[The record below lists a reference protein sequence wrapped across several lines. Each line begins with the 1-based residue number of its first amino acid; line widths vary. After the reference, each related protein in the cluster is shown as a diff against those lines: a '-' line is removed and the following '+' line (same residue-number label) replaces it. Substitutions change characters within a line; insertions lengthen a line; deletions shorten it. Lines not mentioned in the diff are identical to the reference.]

1 MRCPFER
8 HGRPILRLSGGTNQQ
23 QHRVASTMMLFRRG
37 HHPSAIGGWEQHH
50 RLFATQ
56 QEPDEDTTAARTPS
70 SVSRFQR
77 GMMVIVEVMKF
88 GPLGASVDVVAK
100 SHDPNDVIPA
110 SADALG
116 QGLIDQQEISYYRS
130 SRDGL
135 DVVLGEVL
143 KGYVTSVRPEDGK
156 LSIGLRPFGG
166 RGKATEIGAR
176 IMERLQIEGR
186 IPVGDRS
193 KPEDIER
200 EFPGASKLAFKKA
213 VAALYKEG
221 KVQPGPFSIAPYGI
235 TKDDPPRR

>member
-8 HGRPILRLSGGTNQQ
+8 HGRPILRLSGGNQPQ
-23 QHRVASTMMLFRRG
+23 QHRVACSTMLFRRG
-37 HHPSAIGGWEQHH
+37 HPSAVGWEQHH

-56 QEPDEDTTAARTPS
+56 QEPDEDTTAAATPNIS
-70 SVSRFQR
+70 GFQR
-77 GMMVIVEVMKF
+77 GMLVIVEVMKF

-100 SHDPNDVIPA
+100 SHDPNDVVPA

-143 KGYVTSVRPEDGK
+143 KGYVTSVRPVDGK

-176 IMERLQIEGR
+176 IMERLKAEGR

-193 KPEDIER
+193 EPGDIER

-221 KVQPGPFSIAPYGI
+221 KVQPGPFSIAPYGV
-235 TKDDPPRR
+235 TKDDPPRRKS